1 VKEELPERTDR
12 VEIGAASVEN
22 EGRDISLISY
32 GAMMKECREAVKRLT
47 DDGISVE
54 LIDLRTLTPLDVDVV
69 LDSVRKTSRAV
80 LVSEAPRTA
89 GFMSEVS
96 AIISE
101 RAMFSLTAPVR
112 RLTGLD
118 TVFPLKRSESLYLPS
133 TDRIVS
139 ALRSTLEASV

>member
-1 VKEELPERTDR
+1 
-12 VEIGAASVEN
+12 
-22 EGRDISLISY
+22 
-32 GAMMKECREAVKRLT
+32 VKRLT

-54 LIDLRTLTPLDVDVV
+54 LIDLRTLTPLDVDAV

-112 RLTGLD
+112 RVTGWD

-139 ALRSTLEASV
+139 AVRSTLEASV